1 MKTKMVLELDC
12 RGKRCPLPI
21 IELSKKIKESEIG
34 QEVLLLSDDPA
45 TAADLSAWAR
55 MTGNEFK
62 VVAAD
67 NFLITKSN

>member
-1 MKTKMVLELDC
+1 MTQELDC

-21 IELSKKIKESEIG
+21 IELSKKIKEFGVG
-34 QEVLLLSDDPA
+34 QELLFISDDPA

-62 VVAAD
+62 IISAD

>member
-1 MKTKMVLELDC
+1 MVQDLDC

-21 IELSKKIKESEIG
+21 IELSKKIKEIEVG
-34 QEVLLLSDDPA
+34 QELLFSSDDPA
-45 TAADLSAWAR
+45 TAADLNAWAR

-62 VVAAD
+62 VISED

>member
-1 MKTKMVLELDC
+1 MTQELDC
-12 RGKRCPLPI
+12 RGNRCPLPI
-21 IELSKKIKESEIG
+21 IELSKKINEFEVG
-34 QEVLLLSDDPA
+34 QELLFISDDPA

-62 VVAAD
+62 IISAD

>member
-1 MKTKMVLELDC
+1 MVLELDC

-21 IELSKKIKESEIG
+21 MELSKEIKESEIG
-34 QEVLLLSDDPA
+34 QEVLLISDDPA

-62 VVAAD
+62 VVSAD

>member
-1 MKTKMVLELDC
+1 MAQELDC

-21 IELSKKIKESEIG
+21 FELSKKIKEIEVG
-34 QEVLLLSDDPA
+34 QELLFISDDPA
-45 TAADLSAWAR
+45 TAADLNAWAR

-62 VVAAD
+62 VLSED

>member
-1 MKTKMVLELDC
+1 MADQLDC

-34 QEVLLLSDDPA
+34 QEVLLISDDPA
-45 TAADLSAWAR
+45 TAADVNAWAR
-55 MTGNEFK
+55 MTGNQLK
-62 VVAAD
+62 VISTD

>member
-1 MKTKMVLELDC
+1 MVQDLDC

-21 IELSKKIKESEIG
+21 IELSKKIKEIEVG
-34 QEVLLLSDDPA
+34 QEILFISDDPA
-45 TAADLSAWAR
+45 TAADLNAWAR

-62 VVAAD
+62 VISED

>member
-1 MKTKMVLELDC
+1 MVLELDC
-12 RGKRCPLPI
+12 RGKRCPMPI
-21 IELSKKIKESEIG
+21 MELSKKIKESEIG
-34 QEVLLLSDDPA
+34 QQVLLISDDPA

-62 VVAAD
+62 VVSAD

>member
-1 MKTKMVLELDC
+1 MVQDLDC

-21 IELSKKIKESEIG
+21 IELSKKIKEIEVG
-34 QEVLLLSDDPA
+34 QEVLFISDDPA
-45 TAADLSAWAR
+45 TAADLNAWAR

-62 VVAAD
+62 VISED

>member
-1 MKTKMVLELDC
+1 MVLELDC

-21 IELSKKIKESEIG
+21 MELSKKIKESEIG
-34 QEVLLLSDDPA
+34 QEVLLISDDPA

-55 MTGNEFK
+55 MTGNEIK
-62 VVAAD
+62 VVSAD

>member
-1 MKTKMVLELDC
+1 MVQELDC

-21 IELSKKIKESEIG
+21 IELSKKIKESEVG

-62 VVAAD
+62 VVSED
-67 NFLITKSN
+67 NFLITKSH

>member
-1 MKTKMVLELDC
+1 MVLELDC

-21 IELSKKIKESEIG
+21 MELSKKIKESEIG
-34 QEVLLLSDDPA
+34 QEVLLISDDPA

-62 VVAAD
+62 VVSAV

>member
-1 MKTKMVLELDC
+1 MVLELDC

-21 IELSKKIKESEIG
+21 MELSKKIKESETG
-34 QEVLLLSDDPA
+34 QEVLLISDDPA

-62 VVAAD
+62 VVSAD

>member
-1 MKTKMVLELDC
+1 MVLELDC

-62 VVAAD
+62 VVSAD

>member
-1 MKTKMVLELDC
+1 MAAELDC

-21 IELSKKIKESEIG
+21 IELSKKIKESELG
-34 QEVLLLSDDPA
+34 QEVLLISDDPA
-45 TAADLSAWAR
+45 TAADLTAWAR

-62 VVAAD
+62 VISAD

>member
-1 MKTKMVLELDC
+1 MVLELNC

-21 IELSKKIKESEIG
+21 MELSKKIKESEIG
-34 QEVLLLSDDPA
+34 QEVLLISDDPA

-62 VVAAD
+62 LISAN

>member
-1 MKTKMVLELDC
+1 MVQDLDC

-21 IELSKKIKESEIG
+21 IELSKKIKEIEVG
-34 QEVLLLSDDPA
+34 QELLFSSDDPA

-62 VVAAD
+62 VISDD
-67 NFLITKSN
+67 NFLITKSH

>member
-1 MKTKMVLELDC
+1 MTQELDC

-21 IELSKKIKESEIG
+21 IELSKKIKEFEVG
-34 QEVLLLSDDPA
+34 QELLFISDDPA
-45 TAADLSAWAR
+45 TAADLNAWAR

-62 VVAAD
+62 IISAD

>member
-1 MKTKMVLELDC
+1 MVQELDC

-21 IELSKKIKESEIG
+21 IELSKKIKEIEIG
-34 QEVLLLSDDPA
+34 QEVLFISDDPA
-45 TAADLSAWAR
+45 TAADLNAWAR

-62 VVAAD
+62 VISED

>member
-1 MKTKMVLELDC
+1 MVQELDC

-21 IELSKKIKESEIG
+21 IELSKKIKEIEVG
-34 QEVLLLSDDPA
+34 QEVLFISDDPA
-45 TAADLSAWAR
+45 TAADLNAWAR

-62 VVAAD
+62 VISED

>member
-1 MKTKMVLELDC
+1 MVLELDC

-21 IELSKKIKESEIG
+21 MELSKKIKESEIG
-34 QEVLLLSDDPA
+34 QEVLLISDDPA

-62 VVAAD
+62 VVSAD